1 MNRLRNTVLL
11 LVMASTALLHMAA
24 HAEMAGGGVIHSKGM
39 AELVITGSSASARE
53 LAQVEYEA
61 KENSIQRYLAEFRPG
76 AAEVYSGC
84 PLNADTIDGIIVATR
99 TRPPKARD
107 GILQMKMR
115 TSIDQVK
122 LDQHLKSCVK
132 TTSKRI
138 AIVLVARKE
147 AGPEHH
153 ATYKAFFGH
162 LDKSLGEVLSTRG
175 FVVDS
180 KQDMEVFSG
189 GIYREERLV
198 RQYEQSGQVNW
209 EPARIASFITN
220 IDLLVIGYFDIG
232 RSQQL
237 KTNSMTEVVVSGNA
251 EMFDMVDNVVV
262 SSTGNIQLAA
272 EARTESEAINEAA
285 QLVVEEVGIQL
296 TDKLN
301 AYTMRVSN

>member
-1 MNRLRNTVLL
+1 MNRLQNTLVL
-11 LVMASTALLHMAA
+11 LVMAGAALFNPHA
-24 HAEMAGGGVIHSKGM
+24 HGEMAGSGIIHSKGM
-39 AELVITGSSASARE
+39 AELVMSGGSASAAE
-53 LAQVEYEA
+53 LSQVEFDA

-76 AAEVYSGC
+76 AAEVYSSC
-84 PLNADTIDGIIVATR
+84 PLTADTIDGIIVASR

-132 TTSKRI
+132 PTAKRI
-138 AIVLVARKE
+138 AIVLVARKQ

-153 ATYKAFFGH
+153 DTYKAFFGK

-209 EPARIASFITN
+209 EPARIASFISN

-237 KTNSMTEVVVSGNA
+237 NTNRMMEVVVSGNA

-272 EARTESEAINEAA
+272 EARTEHEAINEAA

-301 AYTMRVSN
+301 AYTMRVRN